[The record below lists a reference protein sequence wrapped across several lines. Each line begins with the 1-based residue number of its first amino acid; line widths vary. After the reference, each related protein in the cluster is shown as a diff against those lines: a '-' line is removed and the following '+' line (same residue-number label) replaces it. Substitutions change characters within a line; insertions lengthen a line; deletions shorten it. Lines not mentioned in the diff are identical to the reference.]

1 MTTNATKGKGR
12 RVLVTGASRGIGQGV
27 ALRLAQDGFFVVVH
41 YGHDQQGAQH
51 TLNQI
56 TAHGGAGALLQFD
69 VGQEEQCRRVL
80 EQEVEQNGA
89 FYGVVSN
96 AGISRDDAFP
106 GMSSANWHEVINT
119 NLNAFYHVV
128 QPLIMPMIR
137 LRHGGRII
145 VMSSVSGLGGN
156 RGQTNY
162 AASKAGLI
170 GAAKSLALELGKR
183 NITVNAVAPGL
194 IDTEMVQ
201 LDDTVLTEAM
211 KLIPLRRM
219 GTVTEVAGLVSYLM
233 SDEAAYVTRQVISIN
248 GGLL

>member
-1 MTTNATKGKGR
+1 MTTNATKGNGR
-12 RVLVTGASRGIGQGV
+12 RVLVTGASRGIGKGV
-27 ALRLAQDGFFVVVH
+27 ALRLAHDGFYVVVH
-41 YGHDQQGAQH
+41 YGHDHQGAQD

-56 TAHGGAGALLQFD
+56 TAHGGAGSLLSFD
-69 VGQEEQCRRVL
+69 VSQEEQCRRVL

-106 GMSSANWHEVINT
+106 GMSSDNWHEVINT
-119 NLNAFYHVV
+119 NLNSFYHVV

-137 LRHGGRII
+137 LRQGGRII

-156 RGQTNY
+156 RGPTNY